1 MNSKHCPYCH
11 CNTDVIKAGITSSG
25 RQRYRCKKCNKT
37 WTNKPRVSRLEDKIW
52 HDYVWRNLTSES
64 LAEKYG
70 ICKRKINT
78 ILENHEILNIAPPD
92 NFVSNMIGVDVT
104 YVGRKYG
111 FLSVIDITTG
121 ICLYCEVTR
130 GYETVWDYEKAL
142 LCLHSHNIYPKV
154 AIVDGKI
161 SVIRMFERYG
171 LKVQMCQFHMLRIA
185 TCYLTRKPVLEP
197 NIELRNIVL
206 SLPHTNHEMFE
217 QVFYHWKIRNNVWL
231 MEKVKD
237 KSGKWEY
244 SHRKTRTLSRGIEVF
259 LPYLF
264 TYEQLPEL
272 NIPKTNNLIE
282 GIHSALKSKLNT
294 HRGAKKSLKTKI
306 VFSFFSGRTGV

>member
-1 MNSKHCPYCH
+1 MNSRRCPR
-11 CNTDVIKAGITSSG
+11 CNFSTSVKIGTTSSG
-25 RQRYRCKKCNKT
+25 RQRYKCKKCGNT
-37 WTNKPRVSRLEDKIW
+37 WTNKARLESFQKTIW
-52 HDYVWRNLTSES
+52 NEYIWENLTAKS
-64 LAEKYG
+64 LAKRHNV
-70 ICKRKINT
+70 CKKTIDM
-78 ILENHEILNIAPPD
+78 ILENYEVPKTIPPD
-92 NFVSNMIGVDVT
+92 NFVSNVIGIDVT

-111 FLSVIDITTG
+111 FLSVIDIATG

-142 LCLHSHNIYPKV
+142 LCLHQHHIYPKA

-206 SLPHTNHEMFE
+206 SLPHTNYKTFE
-217 QVFYHWKIRNNVWL
+217 QAFYHWKLRNNIWL
-231 MEKVKD
+231 MEKIKNE
-237 KSGKWEY
+237 SGKWEY

-272 NIPKTNNLIE
+272 NMPKTNNLIE
-282 GIHSALKSKLNT
+282 GIHSVLKSKLNT

-306 VFSFFSGRTGV
+306 VFSFLSGRTGV